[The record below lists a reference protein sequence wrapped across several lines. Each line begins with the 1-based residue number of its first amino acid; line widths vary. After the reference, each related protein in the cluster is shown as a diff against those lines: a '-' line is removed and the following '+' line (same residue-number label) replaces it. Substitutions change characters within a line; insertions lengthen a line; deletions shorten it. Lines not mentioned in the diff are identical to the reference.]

1 MTRRGAGTM
10 PLGAAIIV
18 LMLALSALAP
28 LLSGYGPNEVD
39 TGAIL
44 EPPSA
49 RHWAGTD
56 NLGRDMF
63 ARILHGGRT
72 SLGVALGIVTIG
84 MGAGALLGCAVG
96 LAGGWIDRL
105 VMRLV
110 DVALAIP
117 SLVIALALAA
127 ALGPSLVNL
136 VLILGGLAIP
146 LYLRLFRSEALA
158 LRERPF
164 VLAARANGASGPRLL
179 LVHILPNIAPLFATL
194 ASGALGT
201 ALVSASAL
209 SFIGLGAQ
217 PPTPEWGALIFEGR
231 NTIMYEWWCAV
242 LPGLAVALS
251 ALGFVLLGDGLR
263 DRLDPRGEAR

>member
-1 MTRRGAGTM
+1 MSAGRRGVAIG
-10 PLGAAIIV
+10 GAIV
-18 LMLALSALAP
+18 AAMVLLALLAP
-28 LLSGYGPNEVD
+28 ALTAYGPNTVD

-56 NLGRDMF
+56 NLGRDLF
-63 ARILHGGRT
+63 ARILYGGRT
-72 SLGVALGIVTIG
+72 SLGVAFGIVAIG
-84 MGAGALLGCAVG
+84 MGLGALLGCAVG
-96 LAGGWIDRL
+96 LAGGWVDRIA
-105 VMRLV
+105 MRLV

-127 ALGPSLVNL
+127 AVGPSLVNL
-136 VLILGGLAIP
+136 VLILGGLAVP
-146 LYLRLFRSEALA
+146 LYVRLFRSEALS

-164 VLAARANGASGPRLL
+164 VLAARANGASAWRLL
-179 LVHILPNIAPLFATL
+179 WVHILPNIAPLFATL
-194 ASGALGT
+194 ASSALGT
-201 ALVSASAL
+201 ALVAASAL

-242 LPGLAVALS
+242 LPGLAVAVS

-263 DRLDPRGEAR
+263 DMLDPRGERT